1 MQLIISS
8 RGMVLTR
15 AFKAVVERKV
25 GRLERL
31 GSPTLEVR
39 VTCGAERFQRTAR
52 MVARTRQRSFS
63 SAASADRLL
72 PAVEG
77 AIDALCRQMRE
88 ARTRRRRV
96 RARGPATDA
105 RLLGA

>member
-1 MQLIISS
+1 MPLIISG
-8 RGMVLTR
+8 RGMVLTT

-31 GSPTLEVR
+31 ASPPLEVR

-77 AIDALCRQMRE
+77 ALDALCRQMRE

-96 RARGPATDA
+96 RSRGPATDA
-105 RLLGA
+105 PGAGA

>member
-1 MQLIISS
+1 MQLIISG
-8 RGMVLTR
+8 RGMVLTT
-15 AFKAVVERKV
+15 AFKAVVERKI

-39 VTCGAERFQRTAR
+39 VTCGTERFQRTAR
-52 MVARTRQRSFS
+52 MVVRTRQRSFS

-88 ARTRRRRV
+88 ARTRRRRIRSRGPV
-96 RARGPATDA
+96 TDARGP
-105 RLLGA
+105 GA